1 MAGNPYAGAD
11 DLRRSNLP
19 AKKTG
24 RQQVKRAV
32 RTRGDRTESRTAVAK
47 AIRSVE
53 SGDVA
58 EAETAVRD
66 ALITMDRAVQKGI
79 LHKNNVNRRKSRIAA
94 RLNKMKAASA

>member
-1 MAGNPYAGAD
+1 M
-11 DLRRSNLP
+11 P

-32 RTRGDRTESRTAVAK
+32 RTRGDRTESRTAMAK
-47 AIRSVE
+47 ALRSVE

-58 EAETAVRD
+58 VAETDVRE
-66 ALITMDRAVQKGI
+66 ALITLDRAVQKGI